1 MKRWL
6 LVASCLLTVQ
16 TAAAMDDLYN
26 VMVQMR
32 DGRVVVSPC
41 ADLAAAWPATF
52 GHASDEATVRQYIKR
67 YPPVSGDSPHA
78 RFVARLLGEPQYEQ
92 SETDNAAASVRDP
105 HPTGSWGVKQ
115 FAVREI
121 IHLQPGS
128 CAVGDAFEE
137 MLKSP
142 EAMEEFRNVIEL
154 IR

>member
-1 MKRWL
+1 MKHWL
-6 LVASCLLTVQ
+6 LAASCLLTIQ

-32 DGRVVVSPC
+32 DGRVLVSPC
-41 ADLAAAWPATF
+41 ADLTAAWPATF
-52 GHASDEATVRQYIKR
+52 GHASDEETVRQHIKR

-92 SETDNAAASVRDP
+92 SETDNAASVRDP
-105 HPTGSWGVKQ
+105 HPNGSWGVKQ

-128 CAVGDAFEE
+128 CAVGDAFEA

-142 EAMEEFRNVIEL
+142 EAMEEFRKTIEL
-154 IR
+154 IK